1 MSGRGLTP
9 AVRQRVTGE
18 AGPVAA
24 LARSGWPR
32 GGQAL
37 LELAAEYSLL
47 IIEDDPYGELFYESE
62 RAHLLAALDVA
73 LHGELRHVVY
83 LSTFS
88 KLLAPG
94 LRVDWMVAPAGL
106 ARRLV
111 EAKQGLDLHTSSL
124 AQVVIYEAC
133 RDGLL
138 DAHIP
143 RLRQTYGAR
152 RDTML
157 RALQMQMPPG
167 TRWTTPRGGMFVW
180 LTLAPP
186 LDTARLLGPARQ
198 RQVAFVPGAA
208 FYAHGGGSQALRLNF
223 SHAPPERIEEGIHRL
238 RWAMDVAGPTGGPDG
253 E

>member
-1 MSGRGLTP
+1 M
-9 AVRQRVTGE
+9 
-18 AGPVAA
+18 AA
-24 LARSGWPR
+24 W
-32 GGQAL
+32 GQAL

-94 LRVDWMVAPAGL
+94 LRVGWMVAPAGL

-111 EAKQGLDLHTSSL
+111 EAKQGLDLQTSSL

-157 RALQMQMPPG
+157 RAPDADAAGDTLDNAQGRYVRLAHACAAARHGAPARPRAPTPG
-167 TRWTTPRGGMFVW
+167 RMCAGR
-180 LTLAPP
+180 
-186 LDTARLLGPARQ
+186 RLLRPWRRQPGPPAQ
-198 RQVAFVPGAA
+198 LLA
-208 FYAHGGGSQALRLNF
+208 YASRTDQGRDSSPTVGNG
-223 SHAPPERIEEGIHRL
+223 HR
-238 RWAMDVAGPTGGPDG
+238 RAYWWSRR
-253 E
+253 